1 MAKPASDQDPR
12 KRALHVARLIGC
24 QGVHQRSDGTWL
36 PCADEATLIRISN
49 AAEKKA
55 LKRTKKKKRHRWEPL
70 TERGV
75 VGIDTLP
82 GGGLVSA
89 PVGAKNDLS
98 ERIAAAKA
106 VMAARRVRR
115 TDPDVYS
122 DRESARVRSRQL
134 GCIGI
139 RQYAGTDGQ
148 PVWMPCT
155 NESDYRRQMGTSPQ
169 GRRDI
174 AKRQLEQFRR
184 LSRGEKAAA
193 PPSERIFGSRAN
205 PEGTASS
212 RDNDIE
218 LSDAIIVTLN
228 RKVRTHNER
237 MRELGKD
244 KWSLADSGQ
253 LKAVYRRGAGAYSTS
268 HRRGMTRNQWAM
280 GRVNAFLKMLRQGRP
295 DNLRYINDVD
305 LLPKDHPWRKK
316 VRR

>member
-1 MAKPASDQDPR
+1 MSETYDAR
-12 KRALHVARLIGC
+12 KEALKVARLLGC
-24 QGVHQRSDGTWL
+24 RGVHQHGEKWM
-36 PCADEATLIRISN
+36 PCADHETLLRISD
-49 AAEKKA
+49 AAEKKVYEP
-55 LKRTKKKKRHRWEPL
+55 KKRRPKRQQWEKL
-70 TERGV
+70 TESGV

-89 PVGAKNDLS
+89 
-98 ERIAAAKA
+98 RIGAAKA

-115 TDPDVYS
+115 SDPDAFS
-122 DRESARVRSRQL
+122 DRESARIRSRQL

-139 RQYAGTDGQ
+139 RQYPGTDGQ

-174 AKRQLEQFRR
+174 ARQEVERFRR
-184 LSRGEKAAA
+184 YSRMKDAAA
-193 PPSERIFGSRAN
+193 PPSEQITGSSTN
-205 PEGTASS
+205 PSGSASS

-218 LSDAIIVTLN
+218 LSESTLVALN

-237 MRELGKD
+237 MRELDKD
-244 KWSLADSGQ
+244 KWSIASSDQ
-253 LKAVYRRGAGAYSTS
+253 LRAVYRRGAGAYSTS
-268 HRRGMTRNQWAM
+268 HRKGMTRGQWAM
-280 GRVNAFLKMLRQGRP
+280 ARVNAFLKMLRQGRP
-295 DNLRYINDVD
+295 ENLRYINDVD